1 MAKKPS
7 SERVRETVER
17 AIDALR
23 EDPRRFRDLLRR
35 TADLL
40 GEVAEG
46 LADAEQDAPAGAVR
60 ALSRTVRGAALLPA
74 PMAAALA
81 KKALDKALAA
91 R

>member
-17 AIDALR
+17 AIETLK
-23 EDPRRFRDLLRR
+23 EDPRRFRELLRR

-40 GEVAEG
+40 GEVADG
-46 LADAEQDAPAGAVR
+46 LADAEQATPAGAVR
-60 ALSRTVRGAALLPA
+60 ALSRTVRGAALLPV
-74 PMAAALA
+74 PLAAALVR
-81 KKALDKALAA
+81 KALDKALAA